1 VAGHN
6 GVSRAGGIVYTY
18 NHADKAPGPGAQYY
32 KVTCYID
39 FVKRPIHINRYYVP
53 GAELDRFLTEQAETG
68 EVERAKERQGT
79 RTDIKE
85 TFPEGSQGQTRDKV
99 AEKDYNRYSAR

>member
-1 VAGHN
+1 VAGDS

-32 KVTCYID
+32 KVTCYINFTD
-39 FVKRPIHINRYYVP
+39 RPIHINRYFVP

-68 EVERAKERQGT
+68 EVI
-79 RTDIKE
+79 TDIRPVKVKLK
-85 TFPEGSQGQTRDKV
+85 QTATEASGR
-99 AEKDYNRYSAR
+99 R

>member
-1 VAGHN
+1 MAGHN

-68 EVERAKERQGT
+68 EII
-79 RTDIKE
+79 TDIRPVKVKLK
-85 TFPEGSQGQTRDKV
+85 QTATEASGR
-99 AEKDYNRYSAR
+99 R